1 MESNCKRKE
10 FTPKKDAVRKQK
22 KRLKD
27 TARCTVKNVEAKVH
41 VPETCESGES
51 DSDIEFLK
59 EVPGTFQDHVFV
71 HRKVKTE
78 VKDVDEKASVDV
90 KIEETRRNL
99 FHVNVSESDYS
110 EVETETSKVKK
121 HVNTVDDADIDV
133 IIVEDDTAHSSSSE
147 AKSPLETED
156 SMPITYYQGRE
167 DLCIRIRPQL

>member
-10 FTPKKDAVRKQK
+10 FSPKKDAESKQK

-27 TARCTVKNVEAKVH
+27 TARCTVKNVEAKVR

-99 FHVNVSESDYS
+99 LHVNVSESDYS

-121 HVNTVDDADIDV
+121 NMLT
-133 IIVEDDTAHSSSSE
+133 
-147 AKSPLETED
+147 
-156 SMPITYYQGRE
+156 G
-167 DLCIRIRPQL
+167 